1 MNLPSGNVQKQG
13 LILKENNVKSLI
25 QNLIDEKFSGYVSL
39 MIEGFDGFEEGTLL
53 FKKGF
58 GVASVF
64 EYLKFDITVIG
75 DLALIHFLN
84 AAGASYG
91 IIDVIQLSDLQVD
104 MSVAFDEKIKLS
116 AALDRKGLEK
126 YAVGK
131 FDPSLAQKALQEAVS
146 LKTSKDSS
154 KKELFKRFGL
164 GEMR

>member
-13 LILKENNVKSLI
+13 LILKDNNFKALL
-25 QNLIDEKFSGYVSL
+25 QGLMDEKFSGYTTL
-39 MIEGFDGFEEGTLL
+39 MIEGFGGFEEGTLL

-58 GVASVF
+58 GVAGIF

-75 DLALIHFLN
+75 DLALLHCLN
-84 AAGASYG
+84 AAGAPYG

-104 MSVAFDEKIKLS
+104 MSIAFDEKIKFS
-116 AALDRKGLEK
+116 TALDRKGLEK
-126 YAVGK
+126 YAIGK
-131 FDPSLAQKALQEAVS
+131 FDSSLAQQTLQEAVN
-146 LKTSKDSS
+146 LKTPKDSS